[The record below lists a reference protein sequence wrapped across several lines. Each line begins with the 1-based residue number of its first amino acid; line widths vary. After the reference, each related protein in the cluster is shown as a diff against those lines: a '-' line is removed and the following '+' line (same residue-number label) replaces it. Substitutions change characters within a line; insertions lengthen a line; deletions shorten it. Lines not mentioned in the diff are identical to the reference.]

1 MVSGRRSSRYSID
14 YIIKFLFFLL
24 VPVIILDLA
33 GSFFIIDSMRRQTV
47 RSLQDTTALG
57 LGAARNGHILERK
70 VR

>member
-33 GSFFIIDSMRRQTV
+33 GSFFIIDSMRRQTSGLFRIPLHCTPP
-47 RSLQDTTALG
+47 RSTL
-57 LGAARNGHILERK
+57 HIFQSTNI
-70 VR
+70 